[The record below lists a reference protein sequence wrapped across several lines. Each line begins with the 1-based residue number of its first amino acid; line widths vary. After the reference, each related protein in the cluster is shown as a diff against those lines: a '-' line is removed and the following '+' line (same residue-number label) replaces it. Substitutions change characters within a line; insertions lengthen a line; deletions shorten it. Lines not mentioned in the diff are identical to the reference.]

1 MSLST
6 WGVAESSDD
15 DYTYLPPEP
24 QMGNIEYKLK
34 LVNPSSTRLEHL
46 VTQVGLGKQENRLMD
61 NWTTNLIEKMVQK
74 MIEQK
79 LKLVQ
84 AQRDKRTKY

>member
-46 VTQVGLGKQENRLMD
+46 VTQVCNLMD
-61 NWTTNLIEKMVQK
+61 NWTTNLIEKMVTK
-74 MIEQK
+74 FFFNK

-84 AQRDKRTKY
+84 AQRDKRTKS